1 MFTKFMLVASV
12 LVLAAGS
19 ADAAPTARPTR
30 DVSYSDLDVSTKSG
44 ADALLARINS
54 AARSVCSSLA
64 ARSLTAAPLHDACMR
79 DAIDGAV
86 AQIRSPRVAG
96 LARQ

>member
-1 MFTKFMLVASV
+1 MFSKFMLVASV

-19 ADAAPTARPTR
+19 ADAAPTVRPTR
-30 DVSYSDLDVSTKSG
+30 VVSYSDLDVSTKAG
-44 ADALLARINS
+44 VDALLARIHR
-54 AARSVCSSLA
+54 AARSVCSPLE